1 MLTLSD
7 ATPIPTLSEAHRRIL
22 RPFIEPVVL
31 EAPFFV
37 DFPIDLALTQKKER
51 VFLLDLP
58 DTGDCTSGAVVEDL
72 EHGIFVCPAY
82 HDARKQSFCTLR
94 SSRHPCE
101 SLKHVLFFC
110 KCRGSAHAVFSVLLT
125 YMSEPGLDRRS

>member
-37 DFPIDLALTQKKER
+37 DFPIDLALTQKKKGCSCLTCQTQGTVPLVLSWR
-51 VFLLDLP
+51 IWNMAFS
-58 DTGDCTSGAVVEDL
+58 C
-72 EHGIFVCPAY
+72 
-82 HDARKQSFCTLR
+82 ARRTMMHVNSH
-94 SSRHPCE
+94 S
-101 SLKHVLFFC
+101 VLFAPL
-110 KCRGSAHAVFSVLLT
+110 GTHVSL
-125 YMSEPGLDRRS
+125 